1 MVMPL
6 GAHIAEMRDL
16 VNADVNIC
24 MYREFGRGL
33 CEILNKLS
41 TSTDWRRQYYKISP

>member
-24 MYREFGRGL
+24 MVR
-33 CEILNKLS
+33 
-41 TSTDWRRQYYKISP
+41 TWPWAV